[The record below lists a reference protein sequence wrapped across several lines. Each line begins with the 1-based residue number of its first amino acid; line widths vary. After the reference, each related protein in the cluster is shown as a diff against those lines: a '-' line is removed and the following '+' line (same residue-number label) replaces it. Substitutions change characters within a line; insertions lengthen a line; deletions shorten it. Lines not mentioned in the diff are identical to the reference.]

1 MRVSNKYPSIPN
13 LLETLLIIGG
23 GIILIGAIPTFFI
36 TKGLL
41 EYRRLKKKP
50 TETSSS
56 NSDSAKDM

>member
-1 MRVSNKYPSIPN
+1 
-13 LLETLLIIGG
+13 LIIGG

-41 EYRRLKKKP
+41 EYRRSKKKP
-50 TETSSS
+50 TETSTN